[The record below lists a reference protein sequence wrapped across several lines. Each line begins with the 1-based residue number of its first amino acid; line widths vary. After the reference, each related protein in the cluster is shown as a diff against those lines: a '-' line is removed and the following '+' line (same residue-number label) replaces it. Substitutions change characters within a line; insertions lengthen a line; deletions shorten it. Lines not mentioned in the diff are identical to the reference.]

1 MVRRIGASVE
11 GDQARTAPVYDP
23 ATGAQTAEV
32 VLASSS
38 DVDRAVAAAS
48 AAWAGWRHTSLT
60 ARARVLFAFRELAD
74 RHRDDLAGL
83 ITAEH
88 GKVLEDA
95 RGEVARG
102 IEVVEFACG
111 IPHLLKG
118 EFSEDVSNG
127 VDASSIRQPL
137 GVVVGITP
145 FNFPVMVPMWMYPVA
160 IACGNAFVLKPSER
174 DPSPSA
180 LIAELWE
187 RAGLP
192 PDVFTVVNGDPVVV
206 DALLD
211 HLDVAGVSFVGSTPV
226 ARHVFE
232 RATGSGK
239 RCQALGGAKNHAVVM
254 PDADIDSAADALTAA
269 GYGSA
274 GERCMAISAVVVVG
288 DADPLVR
295 ALRERAEALT
305 TGPGTDP
312 SSDMGPLITEVHR
325 DRVAGYLDSAETE
338 GAEVVVD
345 GRKVEVPGHEG
356 GFYLGPSLVDRVAPS
371 MRVYRDEIF
380 GPVLSVLRV
389 DDLDQAIDLV
399 NANPYGNGTA
409 IFTRDGNAAR
419 RFRHDVEVGMVGIN
433 VAIPVPMAYYSFGG
447 WKQSLFGDAHVH
459 GMEGVR
465 FNTRLKS
472 VSTRW
477 PEGPVVGHGPTGGDG
492 GGQISTQAGS
502 PAGVELHFPSGD
514 DR

>member
-1 MVRRIGASVE
+1 VNRIGTESDD
-11 GDQARTAPVYDP
+11 GGSRTAPVYNP
-23 ATGAQTAEV
+23 ATGEQTGEA
-32 VLASSS
+32 VLASPA
-38 DVDRAVAAAS
+38 DVDGAVARSLLAS
-48 AAWAGWRHTSLT
+48 GEWRATSLT
-60 ARARVLFAFRELAD
+60 ARTRILFAFRELAD
-74 RHRDDLAGL
+74 RHRDDLARL

-88 GKVLEDA
+88 GKVTEDA

-102 IEVVEFACG
+102 IEVIEFACG

-127 VDASSIRQPL
+127 IDASSVRQPL
-137 GVVVGITP
+137 GVVAGITP

-160 IACGNAFVLKPSER
+160 IACGNTFILKPSER
-174 DPSPSA
+174 DPSPSV
-180 LIAELWE
+180 LIAELW
-187 RAGLP
+187 RDAGLP
-192 PDVFTVVNGDPVVV
+192 DGVFTVVNGDSVAV

-211 HLDVAGVSFVGSTPV
+211 HADVAAVSFVGSTPV

-232 RATGSGK
+232 RATHAGK

-254 PDADIDSAADALTAA
+254 PDADLDTAADALTAA

-274 GERCMAISAVVVVG
+274 GERCMAVSAVVVVG
-288 DADPLVR
+288 NGDRLVR
-295 ALRERAEALT
+295 ALRDRAVALT
-305 TGPGTDP
+305 TGPGDDP
-312 SSDMGPLITEVHR
+312 QSDMGPLITEVHR
-325 DRVAGYLDSAETE
+325 DRVAGYLASAESD

-345 GRKVEVPGHEG
+345 GRDVKVPGHDD
-356 GFYLGPSLVDRVAPS
+356 GFYLGPSLVDHVSPS
-371 MRVYRDEIF
+371 MEVYRDEIF

-389 DDLDQAIDLV
+389 DDLGQAIDLV

-409 IFTRDGNAAR
+409 IFTRDGHAAR
-419 RFRHDVEVGMVGIN
+419 RFRHDVQVGMVGIN

-459 GMEGVR
+459 GMEGIR

-472 VSTRW
+472 VTTRW
-477 PEGPVVGHGPTGGDG
+477 PEGPPPAATAAPGPID
-492 GGQISTQAGS
+492 
-502 PAGVELHFPSGD
+502 LHFPSGD

>member
-1 MVRRIGASVE
+1 VKQIGSSVE
-11 GDQARTAPVYDP
+11 GAPVRTSPVFDP

-32 VLASSS
+32 VLATTA
-38 DVDRAVAAAS
+38 DVDRAVAAA
-48 AAWAGWRHTSLT
+48 AGAFRSWRDTSLT
-60 ARARVLFAFRELAD
+60 ARSRVLFAFRELAV
-74 RHRDDLAGL
+74 RHRDDLARR

-118 EFSEDVSNG
+118 EFSEDVSTG

-137 GVVVGITP
+137 GVVAGITP

-160 IACGNAFVLKPSER
+160 IACGNTFVLKPSER
-174 DPSPSA
+174 DPSPSE
-180 LIAELWE
+180 LVAELWHD
-187 RAGLP
+187 AGLP
-192 PDVFTVVNGDPVVV
+192 EGVFTVVHGDAVAV
-206 DALLD
+206 DALVD
-211 HLDVAGVSFVGSTPV
+211 HPDVAAVSFVGSTPV

-232 RATGSGK
+232 RGIASGS
-239 RCQALGGAKNHAVVM
+239 RVQALGGAKNHAVVL
-254 PDADIDSAADALTAA
+254 PDADIDSTADALVAA

-288 DADPLVR
+288 DAGPLVDAVATRAR
-295 ALRERAEALT
+295 ALV
-305 TGPGTDP
+305 TGPGSDP
-312 SSDMGPLITEVHR
+312 ASDMGPLITRVHR
-325 DRVAGYLDSAETE
+325 DRVAGYVDSASSD

-345 GRKVEVPGHEG
+345 GRGVAVEGAPG
-356 GFYLGPSLVDRVAPS
+356 GFFLGPTLVDRVTTEMA
-371 MRVYRDEIF
+371 VYRDEVF

-389 DDLDQAIDLV
+389 DSLDEAIALV
-399 NANPYGNGTA
+399 NANPFGNGTA
-409 IFTRDGNAAR
+409 LFTRDGHAAR
-419 RFRHDVEVGMVGIN
+419 RFRRDVSVGMVGIN

-472 VSTRW
+472 ITTRW
-477 PEGPVVGHGPTGGDG
+477 PADRGPAD
-492 GGQISTQAGS
+492 AGRT
-502 PAGVELHFPSGD
+502 ALHFPSGD
-514 DR
+514 GR

>member
-1 MVRRIGASVE
+1 MKWIGTSSE
-11 GDQARTAPVYDP
+11 GDRARTAPVFDP
-23 ATGAQTAEV
+23 ASGEVTGTV
-32 VLASSS
+32 VLASSA
-38 DVDRAVAAAS
+38 DVDEAVGRSQTAS
-48 AAWAGWRHTSLT
+48 SGWRDTSLT
-60 ARARVLFAFRELAD
+60 ARTRILFAFRELAD
-74 RHRDDLAGL
+74 RHRDDLARL

-102 IEVVEFACG
+102 IEVIEFACG

-127 VDASSIRQPL
+127 VDASSVRQPL
-137 GVVVGITP
+137 GVVAGITP

-160 IACGNAFVLKPSER
+160 IACGNTFILKPSER
-174 DPSPSA
+174 DPSPSL
-180 LIAELWE
+180 LIADLWRE
-187 RAGLP
+187 AGLP
-192 PDVFTVVNGDPVVV
+192 DDVFTVVHGDSVAV

-211 HLDVAGVSFVGSTPV
+211 HPGVRAVSFVGSTPV

-232 RATGSGK
+232 RATAAGK
-239 RCQALGGAKNHAVVM
+239 RCQALGGAKNHAVVL
-254 PDADIDSAADALTAA
+254 PDADPDAAADALTAA

-274 GERCMAISAVVVVG
+274 GERCMAVSAVVAVG

-295 ALRERAEALT
+295 ALADRAAALV

-312 SSDMGPLITEVHR
+312 GSDMGPLITAAHR
-325 DRVAGYLDSAETE
+325 DRVAGYVGSAEGE
-338 GAEVVVD
+338 GATVVLD
-345 GRKVEVPGHEG
+345 GRDVKVPGGDG
-356 GFYLGPSLVDRVAPS
+356 GFFLGPTLVDRVTPA

-389 DDLDQAIDLV
+389 DTLDEAIELV

-409 IFTRDGNAAR
+409 IFTRDGHAAR
-419 RFRHDVEVGMVGIN
+419 RFRRDVQVGMVGVN

-447 WKQSLFGDAHVH
+447 WKDSLFGDAHIH

-472 VSTRW
+472 VTTRW
-477 PEGPVVGHGPTGGDG
+477 PEPPVTGR
-492 GGQISTQAGS
+492 SAA
-502 PAGVELHFPSGD
+502 PVPLHFPSGD

>member
-1 MVRRIGASVE
+1 MKRIGSSLE
-11 GDQARTAPVYDP
+11 GQAARTAPVFDP
-23 ATGAQTAEV
+23 ATGEVTGTV
-32 VLASSS
+32 VLASAQ
-38 DVDRAVAAAS
+38 DVDQAVARSRAAF
-48 AAWAGWRHTSLT
+48 ARWRDTSLT
-60 ARARVLFAFRELAD
+60 ARTKILFAFHRLAD
-74 RHRDDLAGL
+74 RHRDDLARL
-83 ITAEH
+83 ITDEH

-102 IEVVEFACG
+102 IEVIEFACG

-127 VDASSIRQPL
+127 VDAASVRQPL
-137 GVVVGITP
+137 GVVAGITP

-160 IACGNAFVLKPSER
+160 IACGNTFILKPSER
-174 DPSPSA
+174 DPSPSSLVA
-180 LIAELWE
+180 DLW
-187 RAGLP
+187 RDAGLP
-192 PDVFTVVNGDPVVV
+192 DDVFTVVHGDSVAV

-211 HLDVAGVSFVGSTPV
+211 HPGVAAVSFVGSTPV

-232 RATGSGK
+232 RATAAGK
-239 RCQALGGAKNHAVVM
+239 RCQALGGAKNHAVVL
-254 PDADIDSAADALTAA
+254 PDADLPGTADALTAA

-274 GERCMAISAVVVVG
+274 GERCMAISAVVAVG

-295 ALRERAEALT
+295 ALSERAGALT

-312 SSDMGPLITEVHR
+312 DSEMGPLITAAHR
-325 DRVAGYLDSAETE
+325 DRVAGYVASAESE
-338 GAEVVVD
+338 GADVVLD
-345 GRKVEVPGHEG
+345 GREVKVPGGDG
-356 GFYLGPSLVDRVAPS
+356 GFFVGPTLVDHVTPS
-371 MRVYRDEIF
+371 MQVYRDEIF

-389 DDLDQAIDLV
+389 GSLDEAIALV

-409 IFTRDGNAAR
+409 IFTRDGHAAR
-419 RFRHDVEVGMVGIN
+419 RFRREVQVGMVGVN

-447 WKQSLFGDAHVH
+447 WKESLFGDAHVH

-472 VSTRW
+472 VTTRW
-477 PEGPVVGHGPTGGDG
+477 PDPPDP
-492 GGQISTQAGS
+492 GS
-502 PAGVELHFPSGD
+502 ERPAGPIDLHFPSGD

>member
-1 MVRRIGASVE
+1 VKQIGTSLE
-11 GDQARTAPVYDP
+11 GAAARTAPVFDP

-32 VLASSS
+32 VLATVK
-38 DVDRAVAAAS
+38 DVDHAVAGAAEAS
-48 AAWAGWRHTSLT
+48 GSWRDTSLT
-60 ARARVLFAFRELAD
+60 ARSRILFAFRELAD
-74 RHRDDLAGL
+74 KHRDDLAAL

-102 IEVVEFACG
+102 IEVIEFACG

-118 EFSEDVSNG
+118 EFSEDVSTG

-137 GVVVGITP
+137 GVVAGITP

-160 IACGNAFVLKPSER
+160 IACGNTFVLKPSER

-180 LIAELWE
+180 LVADLW
-187 RAGLP
+187 RDAGLP
-192 PDVFTVVNGDPVVV
+192 DGVFTVVNGDAEAV

-211 HLDVAGVSFVGSTPV
+211 HPSVAAVSFVGSTPI

-232 RATGSGK
+232 RGHASGK
-239 RCQALGGAKNHAVVM
+239 RVQALGGAKNHAVVL
-254 PDADIDSAADALTAA
+254 PDADLESTADALVAA

-288 DADPLVR
+288 DAGPLVDAVATRAR
-295 ALRERAEALT
+295 ALV

-312 SSDMGPLITEVHR
+312 ASDMGPLITRVHR
-325 DRVAGYLDSAETE
+325 DRVAGYVDSARAD

-345 GRKVEVPGHEG
+345 GAEVAVDG
-356 GFYLGPSLVDRVAPS
+356 GADGFFFGPTLVDRVTTDMA
-371 MRVYRDEIF
+371 VYRDEIF

-389 DDLDQAIDLV
+389 DSLDEAIALV
-399 NANPYGNGTA
+399 NANPFGNGTA
-409 IFTRDGNAAR
+409 IFTRDGHAAR
-419 RFRHDVEVGMVGIN
+419 RFRRDVSVGMVGIN

-472 VSTRW
+472 VTTRW
-477 PEGPVVGHGPTGGDG
+477 PDPDRGADRGR
-492 GGQISTQAGS
+492 IA
-502 PAGVELHFPSGD
+502 LHFPSGD
-514 DR
+514 KR

>member
-1 MVRRIGASVE
+1 MKQIGSSIE
-11 GDQARTAPVYDP
+11 GAAARTAPVFDP

-32 VLASSS
+32 VLATVK
-38 DVDRAVAAAS
+38 DVDHAVTAS
-48 AAWAGWRHTSLT
+48 AEAFRAWRDTSLT
-60 ARARVLFAFRELAD
+60 ARSRILFAFRELAD
-74 RHRDDLAGL
+74 KHRDDLAAL

-102 IEVVEFACG
+102 IEVIEFACG

-118 EFSEDVSNG
+118 EFSEDVSTG

-137 GVVVGITP
+137 GVVAGITP

-160 IACGNAFVLKPSER
+160 IACGNTFVLKPSER
-174 DPSPSA
+174 DPSPSE
-180 LIAELWE
+180 LVAELW
-187 RAGLP
+187 RDAGLP
-192 PDVFTVVNGDPVVV
+192 EGVFTVVHGDAEAVN
-206 DALLD
+206 ALLD
-211 HLDVAGVSFVGSTPV
+211 HPKVAAVSFVGSTPI

-232 RATGSGK
+232 RGHASGK
-239 RCQALGGAKNHAVVM
+239 RVQALGGAKNHAVVL
-254 PDADIDSAADALTAA
+254 PDADLDSTADALIAA

-288 DADPLVR
+288 DADPLVEAVAGRAR
-295 ALRERAEALT
+295 ALVS
-305 TGPGTDP
+305 GPGTDP
-312 SSDMGPLITEVHR
+312 TSDMGPLITRVHR
-325 DRVAGYLDSAETE
+325 DRVAGYVDSARAD

-345 GRKVEVPGHEG
+345 GGDVAVDG
-356 GFYLGPSLVDRVAPS
+356 GEDGFFFGPTLVDRVTTDMS
-371 MRVYRDEIF
+371 VYQDEIF

-389 DDLDQAIDLV
+389 DTLDEAIDLV

-409 IFTRDGNAAR
+409 IFTRDGYAAR
-419 RFRHDVEVGMVGIN
+419 RFRRDVSVGMVGIN

-447 WKQSLFGDAHVH
+447 WKQSLFGDAHIH

-472 VSTRW
+472 ITTRW
-477 PEGPVVGHGPTGGDG
+477 PDSDRGADSGR
-492 GGQISTQAGS
+492 IA
-502 PAGVELHFPSGD
+502 LHFPSGD
-514 DR
+514 KR

>member
-1 MVRRIGASVE
+1 VKQIGTSLE
-11 GDQARTAPVYDP
+11 GAAARTAPVFDP

-32 VLASSS
+32 VLATVK
-38 DVDRAVAAAS
+38 DVDHAVAGAAEAS
-48 AAWAGWRHTSLT
+48 GSWRDTSLT
-60 ARARVLFAFRELAD
+60 ARSRILFAFRELAD
-74 RHRDDLAGL
+74 KHRDDLAAL

-102 IEVVEFACG
+102 IEVIEFACG

-118 EFSEDVSNG
+118 EFSEDVSTG

-137 GVVVGITP
+137 GVVAGITP
-145 FNFPVMVPMWMYPVA
+145 FNFPVMVPMWMYPLVA
-160 IACGNAFVLKPSER
+160 DLWR
-174 DPSPSA
+174 D
-180 LIAELWE
+180 
-187 RAGLP
+187 AGLP
-192 PDVFTVVNGDPVVV
+192 DGVFTVVNGDAEAV

-211 HLDVAGVSFVGSTPV
+211 HPSVAAVSFVGSTPV

-232 RATGSGK
+232 RGHASGK
-239 RCQALGGAKNHAVVM
+239 RVQALGGAKNHAVVL
-254 PDADIDSAADALTAA
+254 PDADLESTADALVAA

-288 DADPLVR
+288 DAGPLVDAVATRAR
-295 ALRERAEALT
+295 ALV

-312 SSDMGPLITEVHR
+312 ASDMGPLITRVHR
-325 DRVAGYLDSAETE
+325 DRVAGYVDSARAD

-345 GRKVEVPGHEG
+345 GAEVAVDG
-356 GFYLGPSLVDRVAPS
+356 GADGFFFGPTLVDRVTTDMA
-371 MRVYRDEIF
+371 VYRDEIF

-389 DDLDQAIDLV
+389 DSLDEAIALV
-399 NANPYGNGTA
+399 NANPFGNGTA
-409 IFTRDGNAAR
+409 IFTRDGHAAR
-419 RFRHDVEVGMVGIN
+419 RFRRDVSVGMVGIN

-472 VSTRW
+472 VTTRW
-477 PEGPVVGHGPTGGDG
+477 PDPDRGADPGR
-492 GGQISTQAGS
+492 IA
-502 PAGVELHFPSGD
+502 LHFPSGD
-514 DR
+514 KR

>member
-1 MVRRIGASVE
+1 VKRIGVSAE
-11 GDQARTAPVYDP
+11 GDAAQVAPVFDP
-23 ATGAQTAEV
+23 ASGEQTGEV
-32 VLASSS
+32 VLASAA
-38 DVDRAVAAAS
+38 DVDRAVDMAR
-48 AAWAGWRHTSLT
+48 AAWEGWRDTSLT
-60 ARARVLFAFRELAD
+60 ARTRILFTFRQLAD
-74 RHRDDLAGL
+74 RHRDDLARL

-102 IEVVEFACG
+102 IEVIEFACG
-111 IPHLLKG
+111 LPHLLKG

-127 VDASSIRQPL
+127 VDASSMRQPL

-160 IACGNAFVLKPSER
+160 IACGNTFILKPSER

-180 LIAELWE
+180 LITELWSE
-187 RAGLP
+187 AGLP
-192 PDVFTVVNGDPVVV
+192 DGVFTVVNGDAVAVN
-206 DALLD
+206 ALLD
-211 HLDVAGVSFVGSTPV
+211 HPGVAAVSFVGSTPV

-232 RATGSGK
+232 RATKSGK
-239 RCQALGGAKNHAVVM
+239 RCQSLGGAKNHAVVM
-254 PDADIDSAADALTAA
+254 PDADIDAAADALIAA

-274 GERCMAISAVVVVG
+274 GERCMAISAVVAVG
-288 DADPLVR
+288 DGDALVR
-295 ALRERAEALT
+295 ALAERAGHLR

-312 SSDMGPLITEVHR
+312 DSDMGPLITEAHR
-325 DRVAGYLDSAETE
+325 DRVAGYLTSAEAE

-345 GRKVEVPGHEG
+345 GRGVKVPGG
-356 GFYLGPSLVDRVAPS
+356 DRGFYLGPSLVDRVTPS
-371 MRVYRDEIF
+371 MEVYRDEIF
-380 GPVLSVLRV
+380 GPVLSVIRV
-389 DDLDQAIDLV
+389 EDLDGAIDLV

-409 IFTRDGNAAR
+409 IFTRDGYVAR
-419 RFRHDVEVGMVGIN
+419 RFRRDVQVGMVGIN

-472 VSTRW
+472 VTTRW
-477 PEGPVVGHGPTGGDG
+477 PEAAPGTR
-492 GGQISTQAGS
+492 ST
-502 PAGVELHFPSGD
+502 PIELHFPSGD
-514 DR
+514 QR

>member
-1 MVRRIGASVE
+1 MTQIGSSIE
-11 GDQARTAPVYDP
+11 GGAARTALVFDP

-32 VLASSS
+32 VLATVK
-38 DVDRAVAAAS
+38 DVDHVVETS
-48 AAWAGWRHTSLT
+48 AEAFRSWRDTSLT
-60 ARARVLFAFRELAD
+60 ARSRILFAFRQLAD
-74 RHRDDLAGL
+74 AHRDDLARL

-118 EFSEDVSNG
+118 EFSEDVSTG

-137 GVVVGITP
+137 GVVAGITP

-160 IACGNAFVLKPSER
+160 IACGNTFVLKPSER
-174 DPSPSA
+174 DPSASE
-180 LIAELWE
+180 LVAELW
-187 RAGLP
+187 RDAGLP
-192 PDVFTVVNGDPVVV
+192 DGVFQVVHGDAEAVN
-206 DALLD
+206 ALLD
-211 HLDVAGVSFVGSTPV
+211 HPKVAAVSFVGSTPI

-232 RATGSGK
+232 RGNAAGK
-239 RCQALGGAKNHAVVM
+239 RVQALGGAKNHAVVL
-254 PDADIDSAADALTAA
+254 PDADLDSTADALIAA

-288 DADPLVR
+288 DADPLVAAVADR
-295 ALRERAEALT
+295 AAKLV

-312 SSDMGPLITEVHR
+312 TSDMGPLITRVHR
-325 DRVAGYLDSAETE
+325 DRVAGYVDAALAD

-345 GRKVEVPGHEG
+345 GRGVAVPGGED
-356 GFYLGPSLVDRVAPS
+356 GFFFGPTLVDRVTPDMS
-371 MRVYRDEIF
+371 VYQDEIF

-389 DDLDQAIDLV
+389 DTLDEAIDLV
-399 NANPYGNGTA
+399 NANPFGNGTA
-409 IFTRDGNAAR
+409 IFTRDGYAAR
-419 RFRHDVEVGMVGIN
+419 RFRRDVSVGMVGVN

-447 WKQSLFGDAHVH
+447 WKQSLFGDAHIH

-472 VSTRW
+472 ITTRW
-477 PEGPVVGHGPTGGDG
+477 PDPDRGTDG
-492 GGQISTQAGS
+492 GRIA
-502 PAGVELHFPSGD
+502 LHFPSGD
-514 DR
+514 KR